1 MKATNYTLIGMLLL
15 LVTSCGTTVT
25 LPVSEVTPAAE
36 ITVKRKADKSDNYKI
51 NVTAKYLASPE
62 RLSPP
67 RSAYVVWI
75 KTSDGYK
82 SIGQLG
88 INNAK
93 KAELNTLSP
102 HAFSEVLI
110 TAEDSGNT
118 TQPTGTY
125 ISSTNF
131 EK

>member
-1 MKATNYTLIGMLLL
+1 MKTIKYTLIGMLALM
-15 LVTSCGTTVT
+15 VTSCGTTVK

-36 ITVKRKADKSDNYKI
+36 ITVKRRADKSDNYRI
-51 NVTAKYLASPE
+51 NVSAKHLASPE
-62 RLSPP
+62 RLTPP
-67 RSAYVVWI
+67 RGAYVVWI

-82 SIGQLG
+82 SVGQLSV
-88 INNAK
+88 NNAK
-93 KAELNTLSP
+93 KAELKTLSS

>member
-1 MKATNYTLIGMLLL
+1 MKAIKYALIGMLALM
-15 LVTSCGTTVT
+15 VTSCGTTVK

-36 ITVKRKADKSDNYKI
+36 ITVNRRADKNDNYKI

-67 RSAYVVWI
+67 KNSYVVWV
-75 KTSDGYK
+75 KTYDGYK
-82 SIGQLG
+82 SVGQLS

-93 KAELNTLSP
+93 KAELKTLSP